1 MFTDKTMII
10 MKKILT
16 LVLALVASVSLWALD
31 TDTDGYYLLGSVQ
44 DWQDFAAIVETTPN
58 VNARMTADIDLGDD
72 QTTAGTSSKRFQGI
86 FDGQGHT
93 LTINLT
99 ATDSYYGLFRYIDG
113 ASIQSLHITGS
124 ITTSFRF
131 VGGLVGA
138 TYGICNFTNCR
149 SSVRVKTSYA
159 GDGVQGGFVSCLLEG
174 SQNFNDCLFDGVLD
188 GKNAQTWGC
197 FVGWSYGHVISLSNC
212 LVLCDDF
219 TVSMSYVSTFVSGSG
234 SSYTNCYYKTA
245 IGTAQGTQATEEQ
258 LADGTIAAALQNGRA
273 EEIWVQDP
281 VLHTPML
288 KIFVK
293 SSTPTAIDNT
303 SISTKAIK
311 RIVNGQ
317 LLIEKNGKLYNATGA
332 EVK

>member
-1 MFTDKTMII
+1 
-10 MKKILT
+10 MKKRLLT
-16 LVLALVASVSLWALD
+16 LLLLACGMSTGAWALT
-31 TDTDGYYLLGSVQ
+31 TDTDGYYLLGSLQ
-44 DWQDFAAIVETTPN
+44 NWRDFATLVNGGTTN
-58 VNARMTADIDLGDD
+58 VNARMTADIDLGND
-72 QTTAGTSSKRFQGI
+72 QTTVGTSSKRFQGI

-124 ITTSFRF
+124 ITTSCRF

-188 GKNAQTWGC
+188 GENAQTWGC
-197 FVGWSYGHVISLSNC
+197 FVGWSYGHAISLSNC

-219 TVSMSYVSTFVSGSG
+219 TVSMTYVSTFVSG
-234 SSYTNCYYKTA
+234 KT
-245 IGTAQGTQATEEQ
+245 T
-258 LADGTIAAALQNGRA
+258 ALQYTFAPFDINMF
-273 EEIWVQDP
+273 ED
-281 VLHTPML
+281 
-288 KIFVK
+288 
-293 SSTPTAIDNT
+293 
-303 SISTKAIK
+303 SIS
-311 RIVNGQ
+311 
-317 LLIEKNGKLYNATGA
+317 
-332 EVK
+332 